1 MKKSYII
8 IISIIILLLILGVAI
23 IINNLIKNNTLD
35 NQTKVIK
42 ELANQNNNEVE
53 VVTTSTSKI
62 KTSPNTKFIFK
73 TYYKKCEHIT
83 SKTVNISEEF
93 INKDEEEIILSYK
106 DWKIEKF
113 NIDEVIFYKQ
123 EEGICD
129 EHYIIKDNNGYIAIY
144 FLDSNENEKL
154 KEVTGIVTN
163 YLPDI
168 DKQNLKEGIKVI
180 GEEQLNSCL
189 EDYE

>member
-93 INKDEEEIILSYK
+93 INKDEEEIRLSYK

-144 FLDSNENEKL
+144 FLDNNENEKL